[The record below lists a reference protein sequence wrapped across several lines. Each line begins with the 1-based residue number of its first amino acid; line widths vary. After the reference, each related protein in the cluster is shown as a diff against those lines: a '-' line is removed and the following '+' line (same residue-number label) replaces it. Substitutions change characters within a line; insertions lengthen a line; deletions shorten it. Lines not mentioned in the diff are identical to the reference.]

1 MADQKGAKKPELQDL
16 PQIKDR
22 MSFLYLEHCKISRE
36 DSAIQVIDA
45 EGIMLIPSATISV
58 LLLGPGTSVT
68 HRAMELLG
76 DFGILVQWVGEQ
88 GVRYYAGGRPLTH
101 SSKMLIRQAEMV
113 SNSKKHLEVVR
124 KMYSLRFPDED
135 VSHLTTKELRG
146 KEGARVRT
154 AYQQEAKKWGVAWK
168 KRDYKVDDF
177 DNSDPVNQALT
188 AGNQALYGLA
198 HSVIFSLGLSPGL
211 GFIHVGHDRSLV
223 YDIADLYKL
232 EIVVP
237 LAFELASQEYPEI
250 ASEMRRRVRDLIV
263 EKRLIERMV
272 RDLKWI
278 FSEDDQEDYKNE
290 VTLWDSKHKVVEA
303 GVAYQS

>member
-1 MADQKGAKKPELQDL
+1 MAEQKGAKKPDLQEL
-16 PQIKDR
+16 PQVKDR
-22 MSFLYLEHCKISRE
+22 LSFLYLEHCKISRE

-45 EGIMLIPSATISV
+45 EGMMLIPSATLSV
-58 LLLGPGTSVT
+58 LLLGPGTSIT

-101 SSKMLIRQAEMV
+101 SSQMLIRQAEMV
-113 SNSKKHLEVVR
+113 SNSKKHLAVVR
-124 KMYSLRFPDED
+124 KMYGLRFPDED
-135 VSHLTTKELRG
+135 VSKLTTKELRG

-154 AYQQEAKKWGVAWK
+154 AYQREAKKWGVTWK

-177 DNSDPVNQALT
+177 EGSDPINQALT

-198 HSVIFSLGLSPGL
+198 HAIIFSLGLSPGL
-211 GFIHVGHDRSLV
+211 GFIHVGHERSLV

-237 LAFELASQEYPEI
+237 LAFELASEDHLEI
-250 ASEMRRRVRDLIV
+250 ASEMRRRVRDKIV
-263 EKRLIERMV
+263 EERLIERMV
-272 RDLKWI
+272 RDIKWI
-278 FSEDDQEDYKNE
+278 FSDNNKEEDRTEIA
-290 VTLWDSKHKVVEA
+290 LWDSKQKVVEA
-303 GVAYQS
+303 GVSYRP